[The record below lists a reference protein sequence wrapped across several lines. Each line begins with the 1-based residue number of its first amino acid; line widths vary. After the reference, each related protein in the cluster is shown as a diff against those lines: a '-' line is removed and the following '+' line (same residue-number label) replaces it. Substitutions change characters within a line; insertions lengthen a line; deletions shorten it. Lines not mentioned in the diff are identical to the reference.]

1 MGGVDLSDNL
11 LCHFTTERN
20 RMKKF
25 YKKMLRHLLD
35 MAVLNSFITYKNL
48 GGKMKRIDFIIELSE
63 NIISKYSRSLPV
75 PSTCGGRLTAK
86 LHRLLSRHFPK
97 YCPLTKKR
105 EKTIRNCAECRKTMR
120 GKALHIG
127 VKIVALHC
135 VLCHASKTGIP
146 SNKFLGLADFEKCDL
161 KEIKLKLK

>member
-48 GGKMKRIDFIIELSE
+48 GGKMKRIDFIIKLSE

-75 PSTCGGRLTAK
+75 PSTCGGRHARLTAK

-97 YCPLTKKR
+97 YCPLTKKTR
-105 EKTIRNCAECRKTMR
+105 KNNQKLCRMPQNNARKGTSYWCEDC
-120 GKALHIG
+120 G
-127 VKIVALHC
+127 VALC
-135 VLCHASKTGIP
+135 VVPC
-146 SNKFLGLADFEKCDL
+146 FEDWHTKQ
-161 KEIKLKLK
+161 